1 MNTQRTISTTMSTEL
16 TSDFLARANEIDL
29 EDIAITDEA
38 SQAWLEQLKN
48 LGIEPTTA
56 FGDTKAKWTDEGE
69 LILYYKM
76 RDSESSSDGHT
87 IVMQIPADHW
97 TVDIQQTYLH

>member
-1 MNTQRTISTTMSTEL
+1 MADEMSA
-16 TSDFLARANEIDL
+16 DFLAQANEIDL
-29 EDIAITDEA
+29 EDIAITEEA

-48 LGIEPTTA
+48 YGVEPSIA
-56 FGDTKAKWTDEGE
+56 FVDTKAKWTDEGE
-69 LILYYKM
+69 LILYYKV
-76 RDSESSSDGHT
+76 RDSESSSQGHT